1 MHFVYGMREKLS
13 EKCPIISLRSMKDG
27 TMGYEKHKY
36 SRTCI
41 VSILKT
47 ASKGFAGYMKESL
60 MTVVFCMNSDM
71 RLNCKYSYKWNSVG

>member
-36 SRTCI
+36 SRTYRFY
-41 VSILKT
+41 LKN
-47 ASKGFAGYMKESL
+47 GFKRIRGLYEGKFDDGCVLHEFGYEIKL
-60 MTVVFCMNSDM
+60 
-71 RLNCKYSYKWNSVG
+71 